1 MHTDRRP
8 EEGKAEASPPAQG
21 TIDEAA
27 RLARADGVQAAP
39 PRPRAAPAG
48 GSPWGLRAFTPG
60 KLIGMAVV
68 AAAAV
73 FLITFA
79 TTYLGGTQGKDDKK
93 TDTPTPDARLTFTE
107 NSYPVLPGPDEAKPP
122 EELTPAVGEVSAP
135 DGPKHEYRHDFW
147 FKNGSGQALAVGLQ
161 SKNCQCTTAE
171 LYLAPP
177 EYTDVP
183 ATPEERDRLAEKLA
197 GQLTPTDLVIRDSK
211 VEAPDG
217 SVGWLRLRWSGSELG
232 PKVITAT
239 LWMGQKGTVTERL
252 EVRALFVGPLA
263 TRASQVD
270 PFGDNLTP
278 DELPKTYYL
287 ECWSPTRSSF
297 RLKVR
302 AAHSRLD
309 PQKNPFEVGEPVPL
323 TEAELKAVNRGEGA
337 LPTPVL
343 SGYRVPLTLRRQS
356 ADGSAAF
363 ELGRFKQYVE
373 LSTDDDPTPLVVR
386 VVGVLV
392 GDLRTRGPEA
402 GVILFGPFPRTRGKE
417 KTVAVEADASATK
430 LTVDG
435 RTADFLAVEVP
446 DEPEKTGSRKTWLV
460 KVRVKGDLVSG
471 DFPNESDEQLRDSA
485 VYLKAEYPAADENRP
500 SVLRIP
506 VYGNATEPQL
516 DPGP

>member
-8 EEGKAEASPPAQG
+8 EEAKAEASPPAQG
-21 TIDEAA
+21 TVNEAA

-39 PRPRAAPAG
+39 PRPRAAAG

-60 KLIGMAVV
+60 KLIGMAAV

-79 TTYLGGTQGKDDKK
+79 MTYLGGTQGPADKK
-93 TDTPTPDARLTFTE
+93 ADTSTPDARLTFAET
-107 NSYPVLPGPDEAKPP
+107 SYPVLPGPEEAKPP
-122 EELTPAVGEVSAP
+122 EELTPAVGEVSPP
-135 DGPKHEYRHDFW
+135 DGPKHEYHHDFW

-171 LYLAPP
+171 MYLAPA
-177 EYTDVP
+177 ESTDFP
-183 ATPEERDRLAEKLA
+183 ATPEERDRLAENLA
-197 GQLTPTDLVIRDSK
+197 GQLTPTDLLVPDSRID
-211 VEAPDG
+211 APDG

-239 LWMGQKGTVTERL
+239 LWMGQKGTVTQRL

-263 TRASQVD
+263 TRAAQVD

-287 ECWSPTRSSF
+287 ACWSPTRTSF

-309 PQKNPFEVGEPVPL
+309 PKQNPFEVGEPVPM
-323 TEAELKAVNRGEGA
+323 TEEELKAVDRGKDH
-337 LPTPVL
+337 LPAPVL
-343 SGYRVPLTLRRQS
+343 SGYRVPLTLRRKS

-386 VVGVLV
+386 VVGVLT
-392 GDLRTRGPEA
+392 GDLRTRSPEA
-402 GVILFGPFPRTRGKE
+402 GVILFGAFPRTREKE

-435 RTADFLAVEVP
+435 RTAGFLAVEVP
-446 DEPEKTGSRKTWLV
+446 DEPQKAGSRKTWQV
-460 KVRVKGDLVSG
+460 KVRVKGSLVSG
-471 DFPNESDEQLRDSA
+471 EFPNESDEQLRDSA

-506 VYGNATEPQL
+506 VYGLATEPQL
-516 DPGP
+516 DPAP